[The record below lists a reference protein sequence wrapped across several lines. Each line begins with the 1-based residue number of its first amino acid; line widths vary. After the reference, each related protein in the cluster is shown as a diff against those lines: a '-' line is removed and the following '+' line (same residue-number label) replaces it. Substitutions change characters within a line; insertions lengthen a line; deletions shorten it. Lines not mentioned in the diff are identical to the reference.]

1 MANQKV
7 MQQMLKR
14 GAIPT
19 KEEMQPK
26 NLNAYKLEK
35 GATFILTEL
44 QLC

>member
-1 MANQKV
+1 

-19 KEEMQPK
+19 KEEVQTI